1 MAGEAR
7 QGWANLVF
15 VMGSVITAVVTFV
28 VGENK
33 DGLRPPVKVY
43 AT

>member
-1 MAGEAR
+1 MAEKPR

-15 VMGSVITAVVTFV
+15 VTGSVITAVVTFV

-33 DGLRPPVKVY
+33 DGLRTPVKVY